1 MLLHLCN
8 NVLPG
13 NNLSRMNEL
22 SSFWFFSFIQSI
34 VNNMPNL
41 PSDYINEIVK
51 VDFPTELA
59 VSIFYQLLSQM
70 TLLGSVI
77 FHKYII
83 IHLLSFNIIYHI
95 ANLFIFPHTA
105 YHCLYI

>member
-1 MLLHLCN
+1 
-8 NVLPG
+8 
-13 NNLSRMNEL
+13 MNEL

-41 PSDYINEIVK
+41 PSDYINEIAE

-70 TLLGSVI
+70 TLLGSAI
-77 FHKYII
+77 FYKYII
-83 IHLLSFNIIYHI
+83 IHLLSFNITYYIT
-95 ANLFIFPHTA
+95 NLFIFPHTT